1 MSGGEGGMRGD
12 EGGMSGGEGGMSGHD
27 GGMRAGDGGV
37 RGPVRLAV
45 VEDQLFTRETTI
57 ELLRAH
63 YGAGSEVVGFAN
75 VEQFLDREG
84 QVQGDGQREGEQF
97 DVVVLDLQLR
107 EGALQGSDA
116 VRAAVQRSPVLV
128 FSGLESG
135 EALQRAHAAGARGY
149 VSKDTAAQETL
160 IEAVDA
166 LLAGQPFVDPALL
179 AKVGAGAR
187 KQLTARQQEVL
198 RLEALGCTVAQ
209 IALKL
214 GLTEAG
220 VHRHIER
227 IVEIHPD
234 CAKADRVRL
243 AIDLGLVTP
252 WEASQRYPSAP
263 A

>member
-1 MSGGEGGMRGD
+1 MS
-12 EGGMSGGEGGMSGHD
+12 
-27 GGMRAGDGGV
+27 
-37 RGPVRLAV
+37 GPVRLAV
-45 VEDQLFTRETTI
+45 IEDQLFTRETTLK
-57 ELLRAH
+57 LLRAR
-63 YGAGSEVVGFAN
+63 YGADCAVVGFAN
-75 VEQFLDREG
+75 VEQFLEG
-84 QVQGDGQREGEQF
+84 QGEQF

-135 EALQRAHAAGARGY
+135 EALERAHAAGALGY
-149 VSKDTAAQETL
+149 VSKDTAEQETL

-166 LLAGQPFVDPALL
+166 VLAGQPFVDPALL
-179 AKVGAGAR
+179 VKIGAGAR

-198 RLEALGCTVAQ
+198 RLEALGCTAAQ

-234 CAKADRVRL
+234 YAKADRVRL

-252 WEASQRYPSAP
+252 WEASQRYPISP